1 MTQAMLSVSWQEVES
16 KAIWN
21 CWRSCWQM
29 RVHVRVHA
37 RHEEKELQYVTIIT
51 SSLNLWLISPDS
63 GPLRYQSG
71 VRFFVSKNSGTVA
84 TCTDSKPTHV
94 IQSFRQIILEL
105 YFRNKWG
112 YLFSTWCWV
121 LFGFFQMSH
130 RTCWLG
136 NSKPPGLFLWWFCWC
151 CTRRRFVQASLCLC
165 KSSTC
170 SGQKA

>member
-1 MTQAMLSVSWQEVES
+1 MTKAVLSVSWQEVES
-16 KAIWN
+16 KAKWN

-51 SSLNLWLISPDS
+51 SSLKLWLISPDS

-71 VRFFVSKNSGTVA
+71 VRVFVSQNSGTVA

-112 YLFSTWCWV
+112 YLFSTWCWF
-121 LFGFFQMSH
+121 LFVFFLNVPQDLLAGGQQTTWIIPMVILLMLYKEKIYPSI
-130 RTCWLG
+130 
-136 NSKPPGLFLWWFCWC
+136 
-151 CTRRRFVQASLCLC
+151 SLPL
-165 KSSTC
+165 
-170 SGQKA
+170 